1 MVQYSIQMII
11 PGHLGALSMG
21 LFRKNASASMNNPMD
36 SIVQFIKDAGYECK
50 EYDGMAAV
58 FDDGSGASVYV
69 SRFDGGVMV
78 HAFVADLNTIT
89 GSGSVKAWMET
100 AWRLQGV
107 PRHPFD
113 VESDGAVT
121 LTHTVYGDVWDDNDE
136 LYYLGRLVLDTF
148 ADRADILAAIEGPEN
163 QD

>member
-1 MVQYSIQMII
+1 M
-11 PGHLGALSMG
+11 A
-21 LFRKNASASMNNPMD
+21 LFRRDAKKAEGNPMD
-36 SIVQFIKDAGYECK
+36 IIVSFLRDSGLECT

-100 AWRLQGV
+100 AWKLQGV